1 MQQIQRI
8 AILFGVLFQFAIAQT
23 PELDTQEFPLE
34 ELKKQNIQIA
44 ALAAKEMSKTLPQ
57 KVDRYTTVTS
67 IINDK
72 NTLVYTFVIDTGKKS
87 DATVQ
92 KEDHSRMQKAITTGV
107 CKTSEKFLLAGID
120 TLYVY
125 KSEKTGRVLF
135 RFKIT
140 QEKCP
145 NLTSR

>member
-1 MQQIQRI
+1 MRHIHTMI
-8 AILFGVLFQFAIAQT
+8 ILLGVLFQFLAAQT
-23 PELDTQEFPLE
+23 PKLDTQEFPLK

-120 TLYVY
+120 TLYIY